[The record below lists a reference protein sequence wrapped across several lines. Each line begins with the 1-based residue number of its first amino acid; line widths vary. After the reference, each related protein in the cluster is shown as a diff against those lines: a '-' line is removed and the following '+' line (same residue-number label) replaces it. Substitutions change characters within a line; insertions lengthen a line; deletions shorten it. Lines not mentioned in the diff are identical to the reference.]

1 MHCYLLL
8 LIELLNG
15 LDWVGHFTLTLTS
28 IILPHYYL
36 CHPLPVTVRA
46 MYTLTFPTT
55 KFGFTGVGYNP
66 RDGNL
71 IYLSE
76 HNIDGH
82 RIHNDNEAIPALSAL
97 LYTACLCNNAT
108 LVQSGLDS
116 SVVEGHTG
124 GTLSGQP
131 TELAMLV
138 AAEKAGLADPRPQ
151 YHRLQEIP
159 FTSERKRMEVRAR
172 PVSGQ
177 HACEYF
183 QQQHL
188 ATTTTMSPDGS
199 LYFVK
204 GMPEKVLGECYGYI
218 ASVSAPGAAAYGFM
232 DTSSSSPSA
241 VPLLQPLDE
250 EAMALALGQSRRMAA
265 SGLRVIALAYGPD
278 LSRLTFAG
286 LVGMEDPPREGVAE
300 SVRQLRQGGVK
311 CIMITGDAKE
321 TALAVAKRCGILG
334 SDQGMD
340 DDTSLPSGLDD
351 LLLSANHHG
360 NGTTVGAPLSG
371 DNSLASG
378 ISDIEFGSSE
388 AMSGAEID
396 EISEKHLADSIAGVK
411 VFYRVSP
418 RHKLTIVRACKCGS
432 VCHCC
437 FVCIARV
444 EGDMAT
450 N

>member
-1 MHCYLLL
+1 M
-8 LIELLNG
+8 LN
-15 LDWVGHFTLTLTS
+15 LMLS
-28 IILPHYYL
+28 
-36 CHPLPVTVRA
+36 VTVRA

-66 RDGNL
+66 NDGNL
-71 IYLSE
+71 ISLTE
-76 HNIDGH
+76 NNIDGH
-82 RIHNDNEAIPALSAL
+82 RIHSDHEAIPALSAL

-116 SVVEGHTG
+116 SMAEGHTG
-124 GTLSGQP
+124 GALSGQP
-131 TELAMLV
+131 TELALLV

-151 YHRLQEIP
+151 YHRLQEVP

-177 HACEYF
+177 HACDYF
-183 QQQHL
+183 QQHPQL
-188 ATTTTMSPDGS
+188 PLGTTATAAPPPDGS

-218 ASVSAPGAAAYGFM
+218 ATGGASAYG
-232 DTSSSSPSA
+232 SPGSSSP
-241 VPLLQPLDE
+241 PLLQPLDE

-311 CIMITGDAKE
+311 CFMITGDAKE

-334 SDQGMD
+334 SDDGMD
-340 DDTSLPSGLDD
+340 EVATVPSGLED
-351 LLLSANHHG
+351 LLSLSANNNHC
-360 NGTTVGAPLSG
+360 NGAMIRAPLSG
-371 DNSLASG
+371 ENSLASG
-378 ISDIEFGSSE
+378 TSDIEFGSSE

-418 RHKLTIVRACKCGS
+418 RHKLMIVRACKFSSPGCT
-432 VCHCC
+432 
-437 FVCIARV
+437 R
-444 EGDMAT
+444 
-450 N
+450 